1 MSDGQVTRFEVRITA
16 TGTVRDADGNIISE
30 QPIEA
35 VAILTESE
43 VRALTQGET
52 S

>member
-1 MSDGQVTRFEVRITA
+1 MPEPQRYEVRITA
-16 TGTVRDADGNIISE
+16 SGTVRDADGNVVSE

-35 VAILTESE
+35 VSILTEDE
-43 VRALTQGET
+43 IRTLTQGEA

>member
-1 MSDGQVTRFEVRITA
+1 MTDQTTLFEVRVTA
-16 TGTVRDADGNIISE
+16 SGTVRDADGNIISE

-43 VRALTQGET
+43 VLALMQGEQ

>member
-1 MSDGQVTRFEVRITA
+1 MPDQRYEMRITA
-16 TGTVRDADGNIISE
+16 TGTVRDADGNIVSE

-35 VAILTESE
+35 IAVLTEDE
-43 VRALTQGET
+43 VRALTQGEP

>member
-1 MSDGQVTRFEVRITA
+1 MTNQLYEMRITA
-16 TGTVRDADGNIISE
+16 TGTVRDADGNVISE

-35 VAILTESE
+35 ISILTEDE
-43 VRALTQGET
+43 VRALTQGEL

>member
-1 MSDGQVTRFEVRITA
+1 MPAQLYEVRITA
-16 TGTVRDADGNIISE
+16 SGTVRDADGNVISE

-35 VAILTESE
+35 ITVLTEDE
-43 VRALTQGET
+43 VHALTQGEK